1 MDGRIPVSDK
11 ECIVEEISEEQGI
24 AWITLNRPERKNALS
39 RKLLRELADSLK
51 ALAAND
57 RIRCIVTTGAGNAY
71 SSGLDLY
78 DLRTAWQGRRRLHEG
93 GSAREIVTLLRQCP
107 QVTVA
112 AVNGWALGGG
122 LVLVNGHDLAIAADT
137 ARFGMPEIIRGSY
150 GATATPTLFRS
161 GIPFKKAFYIQL
173 TGENITGAEA
183 ERLGL
188 VSRTVPEKDLIPF
201 VRDFAATIASRHPVT
216 LEHAKIAAYTAMD
229 LDNHRGLLV
238 DEIIS
243 HRMRV
248 YTNPLNDV
256 EGYLQSQK
264 GGGNAAYEKPDAK
277 KP

>member
-1 MDGRIPVSDK
+1 MSDK
-11 ECIVEEISEEQGI
+11 ETIIEEISEETGI
-24 AWITLNRPERKNALS
+24 AWITFNRPERKNALS
-39 RKLLRELADSLK
+39 RKLLAELADTLK
-51 ALAAND
+51 TLSVND
-57 RIRCIVTTGAGNAY
+57 NIRCIVTTGAGNAY

-78 DLRTAWQGRRRLHEG
+78 DLRASWQGKRRLYEG
-93 GSAREIVTLLRQCP
+93 GSAREIVTLLRQAP

-137 ARFGMPEIIRGSY
+137 AQFGMPEIIRGSY

-173 TGENITGAEA
+173 TGENIAGVEA

-188 VSRTVPEKDLIPF
+188 VSKTVPEQELIPF
-201 VRDFAATIASRHPVT
+201 VRDFAATIASRRGAT

-264 GGGNAAYEKPDAK
+264 GGGNVHYEKPDAK

>member
-1 MDGRIPVSDK
+1 MAERETIIEDIN
-11 ECIVEEISEEQGI
+11 EETGV

-39 RKLLRELADSLK
+39 RKLLAELADSLK
-51 ALAAND
+51 TLSVND
-57 RIRCIVTTGAGNAY
+57 NIRCIVTTGSGNAY

-78 DLRTAWQGRRRLHEG
+78 DLRASWQGKRRLYEG
-93 GSAREIVTLLRQCP
+93 GSAREIVTLLRQAP

-122 LVLVNGHDLAIAADT
+122 LVLVNGHDLAISADT
-137 ARFGMPEIIRGSY
+137 AQFGMPEIIRGSY

-173 TGENITGAEA
+173 TGENLDGAEA

-188 VSRTVPEKDLIPF
+188 VSKTVPEKELIPF
-201 VRDFAATIASRHPVT
+201 VREFAATIATRHPAT

-229 LDNHRGLLV
+229 LDNSRGLLV

-264 GGGNAAYEKPDAK
+264 GGGSVAYEKPDAK
-277 KP
+277 KS

>member
-1 MDGRIPVSDK
+1 MAARETI
-11 ECIVEEISEEQGI
+11 IEELSEETGV

-39 RKLLRELADSLK
+39 RKLLSELADSLR
-51 ALAAND
+51 ALAEND
-57 RIRCIVTTGAGNAY
+57 KIRCIVTTGAGNAY

-78 DLRTAWQGRRRLHEG
+78 DLRTAWQRKRRLYEG
-93 GSAREIVTLLRQCP
+93 GSTREIVTLLRQCP

-122 LVLVNGHDLAIAADT
+122 LVLVNAHDLAIAADT
-137 ARFGMPEIIRGSY
+137 AQFGMPEIIRGSY

-173 TGENITGAEA
+173 TGENMTGVEA

-188 VSRTVPEKDLIPF
+188 VSKTVPEQDLIAF
-201 VRDFAATIASRHPVT
+201 TKEFASTIASRHPVT
-216 LEHAKIAAYTAMD
+216 LEHAKIAAYTSMD
-229 LDNHRGLLV
+229 LDNHRALLV

-248 YTNPLNDV
+248 YMNPLDDV
-256 EGYLQSQK
+256 EGYLHAQK
-264 GGGNAAYEKPDAK
+264 GGGNVGYVKPDAK
-277 KP
+277 K

>member
-1 MDGRIPVSDK
+1 MAAK
-11 ECIVEEISEEQGI
+11 ETIIEDISEETGV

-39 RKLLRELADSLK
+39 RKLLSELADSLK
-51 ALAAND
+51 SLADNEH
-57 RIRCIVTTGAGNAY
+57 IRCIVTTGAGNAY

-78 DLRTAWQGRRRLHEG
+78 DLRTAWQGRRRLYEG

-137 ARFGMPEIIRGSY
+137 AQFGMPEIIRGSY

-173 TGENITGAEA
+173 TGENMNGPEA

-188 VSRTVPEKDLIPF
+188 VSKTVPEKDLIPF
-201 VRDFAATIASRHPVT
+201 VEEFASTIASRHAVT

-229 LDNHRGLLV
+229 LDNHRALLV

-264 GGGNAAYEKPDAK
+264 GGGNVGYVKPDTK
-277 KP
+277 KS

>member
-1 MDGRIPVSDK
+1 MSNK
-11 ECIVEEISEEQGI
+11 ETIIEEISEETGV

-39 RKLLRELADSLK
+39 RKLLTELADSLK
-51 ALAAND
+51 ALSLND
-57 RIRCIVTTGAGNAY
+57 NIRCIVTTGAGNAY

-78 DLRTAWQGRRRLHEG
+78 DLRSSWEGKRRLYHDT
-93 GSAREIVTLLRQCP
+93 SAREIVTLLRQAP

-137 ARFGMPEIIRGSY
+137 AQFGMPEIIRGSY
-150 GATATPTLFRS
+150 GSTATPTLFRS

-173 TGENITGAEA
+173 TGENIGGAEA

-188 VSRTVPEKDLIPF
+188 VSKTVKEKELIPF
-201 VRDFAATIASRHPVT
+201 VREFTTTIATRQAAT

-229 LDNHRGLLV
+229 LDNQRGLLV

-264 GGGNAAYEKPDAK
+264 GGGNVSYEKPDEK
-277 KP
+277 KS